1 MMKYLQVTDNELNFL
16 INVSEKN
23 KVEKM
28 MSDSEY
34 DEMLLKLYTVNDAD
48 KIYSVVVNYDNGAT
62 IHRMTVLCRAINEDD
77 AFKIVRSMLCK
88 CSDDFVSLVSVNE
101 FDDSFVYVCDD
112 VMKMT

>member
-16 INVSEKN
+16 INASEKN
-23 KVEKM
+23 KVEKK

-34 DEMLLKLYTVNDAD
+34 DEMLLKLYTANDAD

-77 AFKIVRSMLCK
+77 AFKIIKSVMEKS
-88 CSDDFVSLVSVNE
+88 SDDVVTLVSVNE
-101 FDDSFVYVCDD
+101 FDDSIIYICNETKRMV
-112 VMKMT
+112 